1 MVRTVDAAA
10 IDWVRVWA
18 FAGLTARAD
27 GAAAPERE
35 EPPTIVADLDSR
47 WVPTS
52 VVDREASADREVAR
66 GVALAAAAREL
77 DGVTERVPAT
87 EAGRGVVLA
96 AGGFRDLFKPTRR
109 SLLHQSALCVNVN
122 STVWLESVRPPRTLR
137 TCACVKTTTAILLD
151 L

>member
-1 MVRTVDAAA
+1 MGQRKGDMGSMVRTVDAAP
-10 IDWVRVWA
+10 IDCVRVWA
-18 FAGLTARAD
+18 FAGLTARAV

-47 WVPTS
+47 WMPTS
-52 VVDREASADREVAR
+52 VVDREASADREAAR

-96 AGGFRDLFKPTRR
+96 AGGFRDLFQTHK
-109 SLLHQSALCVNVN
+109 AL
-122 STVWLESVRPPRTLR
+122 TARPKRAVRE
-137 TCACVKTTTAILLD
+137 C
-151 L
+151 